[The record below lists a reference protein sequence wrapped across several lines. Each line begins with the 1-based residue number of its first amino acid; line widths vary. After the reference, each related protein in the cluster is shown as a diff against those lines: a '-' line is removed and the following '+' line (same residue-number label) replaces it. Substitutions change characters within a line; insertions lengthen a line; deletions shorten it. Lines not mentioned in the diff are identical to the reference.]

1 MSGCGGHCPATV
13 RSPAPGVGGDDMAF
27 LIVFLV
33 LLGIAVFGAWL
44 GVDSRPLDPRDNAPQ
59 WPFSP
64 RHS

>member
-1 MSGCGGHCPATV
+1 
-13 RSPAPGVGGDDMAF
+13 MAF